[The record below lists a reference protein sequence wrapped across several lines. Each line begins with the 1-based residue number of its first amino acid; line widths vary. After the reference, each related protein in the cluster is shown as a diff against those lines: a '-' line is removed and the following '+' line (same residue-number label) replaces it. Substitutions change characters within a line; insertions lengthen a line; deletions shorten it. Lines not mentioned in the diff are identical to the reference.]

1 MTLFFNSWTGNAA
14 IGGLIALGVIL
25 VLSLFI
31 ERPFCKYACP
41 YGALLGFFN
50 RTPLVRLSR
59 NAETCTDCKACDRI
73 CPMNLDISN
82 RDMVTQHQCIR
93 CMKCTSQVACP
104 VEGCMTFEVGRKPS
118 SVSKTIRPVSTVVIT
133 LVIAVLFMGG
143 VSLSQSMGYW
153 RTTADRT
160 PARITEGEFEGV
172 YDPADIRGNF
182 VFGETSNYFDIPLED
197 LARAFE
203 VPKSIAV
210 NIRHGDLEDYYHEL
224 DERGTEIGNGS
235 VKWFVALY
243 TGIPHELDEPTYLL
257 PSAVELLEEKGTLTE
272 EQLAYIREH
281 KIEPGTY
288 ETPDWEMVGQEL
300 EQQKDAFEI
309 TGNTTF
315 QDVINKGISLEEL
328 ERIVEAP
335 IPDTSQTIQSF
346 TIEEELSFGQIRGE
360 IERLLQ

>member
-1 MTLFFNSWTGNAA
+1 MAT
-14 IGGLIALGVIL
+14 
-25 VLSLFI
+25 
-31 ERPFCKYACP
+31 
-41 YGALLGFFN
+41 
-50 RTPLVRLSR
+50 
-59 NAETCTDCKACDRI
+59 
-73 CPMNLDISN
+73 
-82 RDMVTQHQCIR
+82 
-93 CMKCTSQVACP
+93 
-104 VEGCMTFEVGRKPS
+104 
-118 SVSKTIRPVSTVVIT
+118 
-133 LVIAVLFMGG
+133 
-143 VSLSQSMGYW
+143 
-153 RTTADRT
+153 
-160 PARITEGEFEGV
+160 
-172 YDPADIRGNF
+172 F
-182 VFGETSNYFDIPLED
+182 VFGETSTYFDIPLED